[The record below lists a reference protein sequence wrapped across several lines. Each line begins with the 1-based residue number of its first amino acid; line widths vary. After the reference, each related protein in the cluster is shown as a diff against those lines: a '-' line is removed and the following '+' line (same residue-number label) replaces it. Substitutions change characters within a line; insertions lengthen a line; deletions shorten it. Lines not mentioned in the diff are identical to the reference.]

1 MRILLTGA
9 GGQLGQA
16 LRGVLADE
24 EIIALGHCELD
35 ITDAPSVAQ
44 QVKRYRPELLF
55 NVAAYNLV
63 DDAEENVEV
72 AFRVNAFGVLNVA
85 RAAQAVGAALV
96 HFSTDYVFDGR
107 QRRPYCET
115 DTPNPLSVYG
125 MAKLA
130 GEGMVQRYAEKHF
143 VIRTC
148 GLYGRASKSR
158 KENFVER
165 MLRAARE
172 GTPLRVVHD
181 QVLTPTSARELAER
195 VAPLVRSGRYGLYH
209 MTNEGQCSWYEFAR
223 EVLRLAG
230 LNPPLTPVSSVDY
243 GARAQRP
250 TYSVLENRAYRAA
263 GLKDFRPWQ
272 EALADYLR
280 ERGEQKSSK

>member
-9 GGQLGQA
+9 EGQLGQA

-35 ITDAPSVAQ
+35 ITDASSVAQ
-44 QVKRYRPELLF
+44 QVNRYRPGLLF
-55 NVAAYNLV
+55 NAAAYNLV
-63 DDAEENVEV
+63 DDAEEDVEV
-72 AFRVNAFGVLNVA
+72 AFGVNAFGVLHLA
-85 RAAQAVGAALV
+85 RAAQAVGAVLV

-107 QRRPYCET
+107 QRQPYRET
-115 DTPNPLSVYG
+115 DTPNPLSVYA
-125 MAKLA
+125 MSKLA
-130 GEGMVQRYAEKHF
+130 GEWMVQRYAEKCF
-143 VIRTC
+143 VVRTC

-165 MLRAARE
+165 MLRAARA
-172 GTPLRVVHD
+172 GTSLQVVHD
-181 QVLTPTSARELAER
+181 QVLTPTSARELAES
-195 VAPLVRSGRYGLYH
+195 VVPLVRTGRYGLYH

-230 LNPPLTPVSSVDY
+230 LSSSLTPVSSVDY
-243 GARAQRP
+243 GARARRP
-250 TYSVLENRAYRAA
+250 AYSVLENRAYRAA